1 MEFCSSSW
9 WTRGGDGPLSKA
21 KWLLADDMGGTLFFL
36 VVVVTGLSLIVLRYL
51 GWTFVVGDGPGV
63 GPLETWN
70 LDSQGHFTGNVS
82 FFGTV
87 WDGPWFIWLVSGYVQ
102 WFSATD
108 VGVNLAMDGNWT
120 YGWSRS
126 QGLSLI
132 LLNNFGMDLG

>member
-1 MEFCSSSW
+1 
-9 WTRGGDGPLSKA
+9 
-21 KWLLADDMGGTLFFL
+21 MG
-36 VVVVTGLSLIVLRYL
+36 L
-51 GWTFVVGDGPGV
+51 GWGLWKHGIWIVKV
-63 GPLETWN
+63 
-70 LDSQGHFTGNVS
+70 TGNVS

>member
-1 MEFCSSSW
+1 M
-9 WTRGGDGPLSKA
+9 TR
-21 KWLLADDMGGTLFFL
+21 
-36 VVVVTGLSLIVLRYL
+36 LSLIVLRYL